1 MKEKKCRDFSAE
13 EVVRA
18 AVLDGAI
25 RTSDLLTGVS
35 ASSTAAAARD
45 GVERLQR
52 LLSRA
57 QTVAVTREVMMSEWR
72 RHSRIGFWFDANVA
86 SQSRPPPLWRV
97 APAPIVGCVQLCCAC
112 TWDARAS
119 QCSPQIWLSRRN
131 KLRSASL
138 FDLDYRV
145 CDRPNATLLH
155 RFCLSISSWVSRPN
169 AGCSQ
174 RVTRDSRLPDDVT
187 LNDLQPRM
195 LCAMCDHRGA
205 DVSPSRLHHG

>member
-72 RHSRIGFWFDANVA
+72 RQSRIGFWFDANVA
-86 SQSRPPPLWRV
+86 WV
-97 APAPIVGCVQLCCAC
+97 EPAATIMACSTCA
-112 TWDARAS
+112 
-119 QCSPQIWLSRRN
+119 
-131 KLRSASL
+131 
-138 FDLDYRV
+138 
-145 CDRPNATLLH
+145 H
-155 RFCLSISSWVSRPN
+155 R
-169 AGCSQ
+169 G
-174 RVTRDSRLPDDVT
+174 
-187 LNDLQPRM
+187 
-195 LCAMCDHRGA
+195 LCAMVRSVPMGCTRLAVFATNMAEPAQEATSSQVCSISITAFAADPRCCAGFVYGFPAGCRVPTPGA
-205 DVSPSRLHHG
+205 ANV